1 VSFTDLKHGWV
12 GCAGDVSAGVGE
24 KAIVRTTD
32 GGRTWT
38 VLANA
43 NGLFDPAVPATG
55 SISEDDY
62 PTGIAMRA
70 SGAGLIWEARGGIQ
84 WTSDGGR
91 QWSASQLEVD
101 TDNTGVLINDRT
113 WVLVVTGQGQQT
125 VERTT
130 DSGGSWQTISTLP
143 LPG

>member
-1 VSFTDLKHGWV
+1 
-12 GCAGDVSAGVGE
+12 
-24 KAIVRTTD
+24 
-32 GGRTWT
+32 
-38 VLANA
+38 
-43 NGLFDPAVPATG
+43 
-55 SISEDDY
+55 
-62 PTGIAMRA
+62 MRG

-91 QWSASQLEVD
+91 QWSARQLEVD
-101 TDNTGVLINDRT
+101 TNNTGVLINDRT

-143 LPG
+143 LPS